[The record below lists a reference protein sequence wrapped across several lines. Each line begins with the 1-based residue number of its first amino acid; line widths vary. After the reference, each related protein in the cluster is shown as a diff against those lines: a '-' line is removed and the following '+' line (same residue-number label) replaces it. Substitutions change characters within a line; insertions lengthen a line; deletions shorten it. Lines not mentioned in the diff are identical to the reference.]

1 MSACQHVSPPPHR
14 LRRVVLWSCGLVVLL
29 STIYYLRSPVLAGLA
44 TAWIVNEPLAKAD
57 AIVVLGGGLE
67 YRPFAA
73 ARLFREGVSQR
84 ILVTQPELS
93 PTAQAGLVVPEFDLA
108 RQLLLTNGV
117 APGAIQALGTNV
129 TSTRDEALALAAWV
143 RLNHARSVLI
153 PTDVFHSRRVRWIF
167 SRALR
172 GTGTQVHVAAIEPTR
187 YQSTNWWQHEEG
199 LIGFQNE
206 VVKSA
211 YYHLKY

>member
-1 MSACQHVSPPPHR
+1 MSAPPPPHR
-14 LRRVVLWSCGLVVLL
+14 LRRVGLWSCGLVVLL

-167 SRALR
+167 QRAFCD
-172 GTGTQVHVAAIEPTR
+172 TPVEVHVLSVAVPGYDAH
-187 YQSTNWWQHEEG
+187 NWWKHEDVARIGGYGEG
-199 LIGFQNE
+199 RDRQ
-206 VVKSA
+206 
-211 YYHLKY
+211 

>member
-1 MSACQHVSPPPHR
+1 M
-14 LRRVVLWSCGLVVLL
+14 
-29 STIYYLRSPVLAGLA
+29 AGLA

-73 ARLFREGVSQR
+73 ARLFREGVSQH

-172 GTGTQVHVAAIEPTR
+172 GTGARVCVTAIEPTR